1 MRLLMG
7 LSKNRHGTYY
17 AIKKVPEHLQEAV
30 ASVLN
35 NGKARQTWLKR
46 SLGTKDAEQANRIAK
61 PVLIEFDCTLDR
73 ARALTAER
81 PQRVSLSPVEIKR
94 MVEYHYAKKLAAHDE
109 FVRDAPEIEAEFRR
123 LEPDAGPW
131 DDDPIPEFGLSG
143 GQRFDFDDN
152 VPEIVREAEAAL
164 SRGDISHIDIQ
175 LGQLL
180 DAFQIN
186 LDRKSGAYRE
196 LGLEVLRA
204 EVRGLRAIQQ
214 RGAGEPVE
222 TPPLP
227 VPNSTPSTAL
237 GQSTLSSTFEGWKG
251 ARSRSPR
258 TVQEYAYAIKLFG
271 ELHGDMPLAA
281 IRKRQARQFREALQ
295 DVPVKHFRTG
305 KLRTATLP
313 ELAAW
318 GREHANAQKIG
329 AGTINKL
336 LGALQSVC
344 RWARR
349 EELVPDDWTDPFADM
364 RVDGDESERAPFETK
379 ELRAI
384 FGSPVFTEG
393 HHPEGGK
400 GEAAFWLPLLALF
413 TGARLGELAG
423 LRVSDVVQ
431 DASVGQV
438 CIYIIADAKAGK
450 RLKTKQSARAIPV
463 HSQLTELGFLKFVAA
478 EAKVRGERAWLFP
491 QVAPGTTG
499 ARAFSKWFGRYVG
512 AQGVTDTAKVFHS
525 FRHNFTDA
533 LRVADVADGVSRALV
548 GHTQGGVHG
557 RYGAKDMAARYRHRL
572 AEAVASVTYSGL
584 DLSHLTSHRTPQGRG
599 RIGRGRQ
606 EG

>member
-7 LSKNRHGTYY
+7 ISKDRHGTYY
-17 AIKKVPEHLQEAV
+17 AIRKVPEHLQEAV
-30 ASVLN
+30 ARVLN
-35 NGKARQTWLKR
+35 NDKARQTWLKR
-46 SLGTKDAEQANRIAK
+46 SLGTKDAEQANRIGK
-61 PVLIEFDCTLDR
+61 PVHIEFDRTLDR
-73 ARALTAER
+73 ARALVAER
-81 PQRVSLSPVEIKR
+81 PLRASLSPVEIKR
-94 MVEYHYAKKLAAHDE
+94 MVEYHYAKKLALHDE
-109 FVRDAPEIEAEFRR
+109 FVRDAPDIEAEFRR
-123 LEPDAGPW
+123 LEPDEGPW
-131 DDDPIPEFGLSG
+131 VHPIPEFGLSG
-143 GQRFDFDDN
+143 GQLLDLADN
-152 VPEIVREAEAAL
+152 LPSIVREAEAAL
-164 SRGDISHIDIQ
+164 SKGDIAHIDIQ
-175 LGQLL
+175 LDDLL
-180 DAFQIN
+180 ETFQIN
-186 LDRKSGAYRE
+186 LDKKSAAYRE

-204 EVRGLRAIQQ
+204 EVRGLRAIEQ
-214 RGAGEPVE
+214 RSAGEPIE
-222 TPPLP
+222 TPPLA
-227 VPNSTPSTAL
+227 VPSSAPAIAH
-237 GQSTLSSTFEGWKG
+237 GQSTLSSAFDGWKS
-251 ARSRSPR
+251 ARNRAPR
-258 TVQEYAYAIKLFG
+258 TVQEYEYAIKLFG

-295 DVPVKHFRTG
+295 DVPVKQFRIG

-318 GREHANAQKIG
+318 GRERANAQKIG

-393 HHPEGGK
+393 HHPDGGK

-423 LRVSDVVQ
+423 LRASDVVQ

-478 EAKVRGERAWLFP
+478 EAKARGERAWLFP

-572 AEAVASVTYSGL
+572 AEAVASVTYDGL
-584 DLSHLTSHRTPQGRG
+584 DLSHLTNHRTALGQARMGHKRV
-599 RIGRGRQ
+599 R
-606 EG
+606 